1 MVSLDSLIER
11 QRLDALL
18 AWAVT
23 GGLAGGVGR
32 FAAAGE
38 WDWAVLVALLAVAAV
53 SVPLTTRDLERTVP
67 AELLGL
73 VALPVVVRLLG
84 GFPQVTPFL
93 TVAGLALLVA
103 VALDSF
109 TSLAMTPRFAT
120 VFVVVVTM
128 AFAGVWAVG
137 IYAADAVFGTAFLD
151 GQTELMWDLVSAT
164 AAGVV
169 AGIVFE
175 LYFERSERIARLR
188 VSEPDGSVADRT
200 GASQAEGSQRH
211 RAVVW
216 ALQALLGAIAAF
228 ALVTG
233 DSTLFVNSGG
243 PLAITFL
250 PALLRREYGYAMDT
264 GLAVWITL
272 AATLHAVGAFG
283 LYQSVGWYDSVTHTV
298 SATLVAGMGYAVARG
313 VERHSRAVGFNPEF
327 RATFLV
333 LFVLAVGVVWEI
345 AEFAS
350 GGLASTVGGEAVLA
364 QYGTSDIVND
374 LVFNTLGAVLV
385 AVWSTTHFEGVA
397 AGLAGRV
404 GWLVG
409 GD

>member
-1 MVSLDSLIER
+1 MVSLRSLIER
-11 QRLDALL
+11 RRLDALL

-23 GGLAGGVGR
+23 IGLVGGVGR

-38 WDWAVLVALLAVAAV
+38 WDWAVLAAVLVAVAV
-53 SVPLTTRDLERTVP
+53 SAPVATRDLEQTFP
-67 AELLGL
+67 GELLGL
-73 VALPVVVRLLG
+73 VALPVAVRLLG
-84 GFPQVTPFL
+84 GFPQLTPFL

-103 VALDSF
+103 VALDAF

-128 AFAGVWAVG
+128 AFAGGWAVG
-137 IYAADAVFGTAFLD
+137 SYAADALLGTAFLD
-151 GQTELMWDLVSAT
+151 GQTELMWDLVTAT

-169 AGIVFE
+169 AGVVFD
-175 LYFERSERIARLR
+175 LYFERSERIDRLR
-188 VSEPDGSVADRT
+188 AADPDGSATDRT
-200 GASQAEGSQRH
+200 GAAQSDGSRYHRIAVRAMQAVL
-211 RAVVW
+211 A
-216 ALQALLGAIAAF
+216 AIAAV
-228 ALVTG
+228 ALVRG
-233 DSTLFVNSGG
+233 NVTLFVNSGG

-264 GLAVWITL
+264 GLALWITL
-272 AATLHAVGAFG
+272 AATLHAVGAFE
-283 LYQSVGWYDSVTHTV
+283 LYESVGWYDSLTHTV

-327 RATFLV
+327 RVTFLV
-333 LFVLAVGVVWEI
+333 LFVLAVGVGWEI
-345 AEFAS
+345 LEFAS

-374 LVFNTLGAVLV
+374 LVFNTLGAVVV
-385 AVWSTTHFEGVA
+385 AAWSTAHFEGIA
-397 AGLAGRV
+397 ARLVGRV
-404 GWLVG
+404 GWLAG